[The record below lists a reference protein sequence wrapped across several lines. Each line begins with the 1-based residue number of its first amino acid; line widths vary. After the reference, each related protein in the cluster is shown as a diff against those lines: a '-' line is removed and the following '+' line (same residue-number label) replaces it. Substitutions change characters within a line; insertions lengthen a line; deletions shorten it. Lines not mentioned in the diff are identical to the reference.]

1 MIQSASCGANYGISN
16 GGGSGSVAGYANGV
30 QNTNNI
36 ITNGI
41 LGPNAIAIDGAGN
54 IFVQNNYI
62 YVAVYGKAYGFAP
75 PTSLIRTLAPQY
87 PICGI
92 ALDNG
97 TFCLRRQLGVQFASE
112 RQGLLRVETTR
123 QLHPEWHLLC

>member
-1 MIQSASCGANYGISN
+1 M
-16 GGGSGSVAGYANGV
+16 

-75 PTSLIRTLAPQY
+75 PTSLIRTMAPQY

-97 TFCLRRQLGVQFASE
+97 TFCLRRQQEYSSHPSD
-112 RQGLLRVETTR
+112 RVAESGNYSAVTPRMAPSMLKT
-123 QLHPEWHLLC
+123 